1 MSEERVQISMSNTKK
16 EMLEAYEALLAEVQ
30 AKSLENPK
38 EEQKR
43 VSEQKVVAQAEALSV
58 EELDAFA
65 REVTGGF
72 ERSVTLL
79 QSQLKEA
86 GVKVANSEETVRDIA
101 LRAIDSSTVTSR
113 TLAREPR
120 MTATRDTEE

>member
-1 MSEERVQISMSNTKK
+1 MSEESAQISMSNTKK
-16 EMLEAYEALLAEVQ
+16 EMLEVYEALSA
-30 AKSLENPK
+30 
-38 EEQKR
+38 
-43 VSEQKVVAQAEALSV
+43 

-72 ERSVTLL
+72 ERSVRLR